1 MERLVGYLLRAL
13 RPRVGWQ
20 RALLGLGACLCV
32 TITTASST
40 LRLPASD
47 TFFWA
52 ALLGFLLG
60 LRGAPDPERPAGRLR
75 RALRLLVWTLLAGAG
90 AALLV
95 LRIMG
100 ALPPLGLL
108 LQDTTALG
116 QWAAEALERWRHPSP
131 PDTPALA
138 VPVRRSALF
147 LAEALPRVRRDL
159 AAAPDG
165 GQAGAGLLVA
175 TVGSTLTW
183 AGALLFGR
191 ALLAGRN
198 LLAWQLPLLA
208 TLVLTTIFGGGG
220 AFGLVLGIGLL
231 LLSIVSS
238 EAARR
243 ERAWSRAKADYSDEL
258 RLDAL
263 AWGGGL
269 ALSALMLALALPA
282 WVNNPLA
289 LALWGQIQ
297 PPSGL
302 AVLEQQARPPLRA
315 PTPAARIGISRLP
328 SLELGVSLEQG
339 DPQQVALRIQVS
351 APLPETGAPHYWR
364 ARLFERYNGR
374 GWQAEARVLPETPFR
389 LPETPPPGLILQDI
403 TDLRADRT
411 LLVAL
416 PDLIG
421 IDQSADTE
429 RLEDGTVAALTSPR
443 SLDRYRV
450 LSRPQEQ
457 ATRSDLSEGPPPDMS
472 LYTRLPGLP
481 ARVSELARA
490 VTAQAASPAERA
502 LALERYLRGL
512 PYTYTI
518 PPLPPQGDA
527 VDFFLFET
535 RTGYC
540 SYYASAMAVMAR
552 SLGIPAR
559 VATGYFTG
567 AYDQATR
574 TYTVYE
580 NEAHA
585 WPELYLDGRWTAFEP
600 TPIRPIPPAR
610 APNDRTLQPTPTPAP
625 SAIRDVPLAQSP
637 LPALLALAA
646 LVILLAVGALWALR
660 RPPALA
666 LQVQARLE
674 RLGARAGVAWPPGA
688 TLHEYG
694 ALLAARL
701 GAPADTLGPL
711 IDLLAQ
717 ARYSRRPLTP
727 AQEQQLERAWERI
740 SYQLARARG
749 QRPKP

>member
-32 TITTASST
+32 TIATASST

-47 TFFWA
+47 TFVWA
-52 ALLGFLLG
+52 ACLGFLLG
-60 LRGAPDPERPAGRLR
+60 LWAAPQPDRPAGWPR
-75 RALRLLVWTLLAGAG
+75 RALRLLAWLLLATVGV
-90 AALLV
+90 ALIV
-95 LRIMG
+95 LRITG

-108 LQDTTALG
+108 FQDSATLAG
-116 QWAAEALERWRHPSP
+116 WSAEAFERWRYPVP
-131 PDTPALA
+131 PDTPALTA
-138 VPVRRSALF
+138 PVQRSALF
-147 LAEALPRVRRDL
+147 LSESLPRVWRDL

-165 GQAGAGLLVA
+165 GQTGAALLVA
-175 TVGSTLTW
+175 TIGASLTW
-183 AGALLFGR
+183 LGALLFGR

-198 LLAWQLPLLA
+198 LLAWQIPLLA
-208 TLVLTTIFGGGG
+208 ALVLTTIFTGAG
-220 AFGLVLGIGLL
+220 AFGLVLGMALL

-238 EAARR
+238 EAVRR
-243 ERAWSRAKADYSDEL
+243 ERAWSRAKTDYSDEL

-263 AWGGGL
+263 AWGSGL
-269 ALSALMLALALPA
+269 ALCALMLALALPA

-289 LALWGQIQ
+289 LALWGQVE

-302 AVLEQQARPPLRA
+302 AVLERQARPPLR
-315 PTPAARIGISRLP
+315 PPPETARIGISRLP
-328 SLELGVSLEQG
+328 SLDLGVSLEQG

-351 APLPETGAPHYWR
+351 APLPETGTPHYWR

-389 LPETPPPGLILQDI
+389 LPETPPPGLILQSV
-403 TDLRADRT
+403 TDLRADRS
-411 LLVAL
+411 LLIAL

-421 IDQSADTE
+421 IDQSANTE
-429 RLEDGTVAALTSPR
+429 RLADGTIAALTSPQP
-443 SLDRYRV
+443 LDRYQV

-457 ATRSDLSEGPPPDMS
+457 ATRSDLSEGPPPDMT

-490 VTAQAASPAERA
+490 VTAEADSPAERA

-567 AYDQATR
+567 AYDPATR
-574 TYTVYE
+574 SYTVYE

-600 TPIRPIPPAR
+600 TPIRPIPAAR
-610 APNDRTLQPTPTPAP
+610 APSDRTLQPTPTPAP
-625 SAIRDVPLAQSP
+625 SPLRDTPLAQSP
-637 LPALLALAA
+637 LPALLVVLSLAA
-646 LVILLAVGALWALR
+646 LLLGALVWGLR

-666 LQVQARLE
+666 LQIQARL
-674 RLGARAGVAWPPGA
+674 
-688 TLHEYG
+688 
-694 ALLAARL
+694 
-701 GAPADTLGPL
+701 
-711 IDLLAQ
+711 
-717 ARYSRRPLTP
+717 
-727 AQEQQLERAWERI
+727 
-740 SYQLARARG
+740 
-749 QRPKP
+749 